1 MAAKPAQQV
10 QAGGED
16 RLDKLRRNLGKIV
29 VVPLAELVIE
39 GNVRQEVDT
48 VENEFRQLVES
59 IRHHGVLQNLVVNLQ
74 MRGINTYRLV
84 VVAGQRRFLAAK
96 EAGLSHAPALLME
109 YKTAG
114 SAKADG
120 LRENLLRK
128 DLYCLDV
135 AEAYLALIEDGWDEQ
150 GIAREFERE
159 PRTIRRYLAL
169 ARYPTELKDLI
180 RQHKEVFTARLLL
193 REIGGRHY
201 ASQEGLEQ
209 AVKAKINLT
218 QKQSVSPKLQDAGWK
233 DTEKRL
239 KTHLGLQTKLSGS
252 TEKGRVTIAF
262 RNKEE
267 WNTLITKL
275 LPGK

>member
-1 MAAKPAQQV
+1 M
-10 QAGGED
+10 
-16 RLDKLRRNLGKIV
+16 
-29 VVPLAELVIE
+29 
-39 GNVRQEVDT
+39 
-48 VENEFRQLVES
+48 
-59 IRHHGVLQNLVVNLQ
+59 
-74 MRGINTYRLV
+74 
-84 VVAGQRRFLAAK
+84 
-96 EAGLSHAPALLME
+96 
-109 YKTAG
+109 
-114 SAKADG
+114 
-120 LRENLLRK
+120 RK

-169 ARYPTELKDLI
+169 ARYPTELKGLI

-201 ASQEGLEQ
+201 ASQEELEQ

-239 KTHLGLQTKLSGS
+239 KSHLGLQAKLSGS
-252 TEKGRVTIAF
+252 TEKGKVTIAF